1 MCDACHETP
10 DGQGRRCNRPD
21 GFTPQEG
28 DRRNRSRNMGNAR
41 QALSDGD
48 PQAAA
53 NSLARALAAQQSLD
67 GGPSAPVQAPAENS
81 GMHRDFAVSPSDLP
95 TALSHIEQENVAREK
110 VGLPRMEADVS
121 RQRQNDPNDPIM
133 AYERAT
139 VRVSNASEDDLNR
152 LNLGNV
158 RDTPERKVRTHAV
171 LEAAAASTR
180 LNGGVYTPR
189 SEGENSVP
197 AQVNA
202 YVSDSPNGPH
212 RTRLAPTEEDK
223 KTAVN
228 VRMWARSR
236 QPTSDYLVALRHSMS
251 EEYMSPREAGTASS
265 AISGFQR
272 YREQLDQNKAQS
284 TAPSQAAAPA
294 AGGSRWLS
302 SPGDKVTVPAHI
314 VHAQPQY
321 DPEHPERV
329 KHLYVMRTP
338 DGDLV
343 RWMAS
348 SDKYLREGDDVT
360 LQGTVKAHSTHDGE
374 RQTEIFYCKPPALH
388 PKQAAAQG

>member
-53 NSLARALAAQQSLD
+53 NSLAHALASQQSLD
-67 GGPSAPVQAPAENS
+67 GGPPAPVQAPTDNPGA
-81 GMHRDFAVSPSDLP
+81 HRDFAVSPSDLP
-95 TALSHIEQENVAREK
+95 AALARIEQENVAREK
-110 VGLPRMEADVS
+110 VGLAKMEADVS
-121 RQRQNDPNDPIM
+121 RQRQQDPNDPIM

-139 VRVSNASEDDLNR
+139 VRVSGASEEDLAR

-158 RDTPERKVRTHAV
+158 RDAPERKVHTHAV

-180 LNGGVYTPR
+180 LNDGVYVPR
-189 SEGENSVP
+189 SEGDHSVP

-202 YVSDSPNGPH
+202 YIADKPGGPH
-212 RTRLAPTEEDK
+212 RTRLAPTEGDK

-228 VRMWARSR
+228 VRMWARSQ
-236 QPTSDYLVALRHSMS
+236 QPTSDYLAALRHSMS
-251 EEYMSPREAGTASS
+251 DEYMSPREAGTASS

-272 YREQLDQNKAQS
+272 YQQRLEQNKPPAGAPQS
-284 TAPSQAAAPA
+284 PRPE
-294 AGGSRWLS
+294 GSRWLS
-302 SPGDKVTVPAHI
+302 SPGDKVTIPAHI

-343 RWMAS
+343 RWLAS
-348 SDKYLREGDDVT
+348 SDKYLRQGDDVT

-374 RQTEIFYCKPPALH
+374 RQTEIYYCKQPVLH
-388 PKQAAAQG
+388 PKQQAAQG